1 MTLQMILQVMELG
14 DKYGSALKELA
25 EYYDIRNYDIS
36 VISDEMAENWIGRRN
51 KNERTDNLCN
61 KRL

>member
-14 DKYGSALKELA
+14 DKHGSALKELA
-25 EYYDIRNYDIS
+25 EYYDIMNYDIS

-51 KNERTDNLCN
+51 KDE
-61 KRL
+61 